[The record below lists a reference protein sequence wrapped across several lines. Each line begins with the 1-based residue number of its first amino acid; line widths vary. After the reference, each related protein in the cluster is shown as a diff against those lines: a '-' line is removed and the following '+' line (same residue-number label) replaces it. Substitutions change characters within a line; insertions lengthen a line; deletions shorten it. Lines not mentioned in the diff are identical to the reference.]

1 MKSQAKMEVLV
12 LPNVNGTIKVWIYGY
27 QRAGDFGKAI
37 AVYGNTVVTAKGY
50 NRKKTIVRSLTK
62 LNQLLIDQENG
73 LS

>member
-12 LPNVNGTIKVWIYGY
+12 LPTVNGTVKVWVYGY

-37 AVYGNTVVTAKGY
+37 AVYGSTAVTAKGY
-50 NRKKTIVRSLTK
+50 NRKKTIIRSLTK

-73 LS
+73 L